1 MVPDGRVTVTVT
13 NGWLALNGTLDWQYQ
28 KDAAV
33 RAVRDLKGKTVAV
46 NELGGVEHVL
56 LFIVAGNAPE
66 AAYTPEA
73 TKRIN
78 EYHDGVGAVVSH
90 GGVQRR
96 LLRPVGD

>member
-1 MVPDGRVTVTVT
+1 
-13 NGWLALNGTLDWQYQ
+13 
-28 KDAAV
+28 
-33 RAVRDLKGKTVAV
+33 
-46 NELGGVEHVL
+46 VL
-56 LFIVAGNAPE
+56 LFVVAGNAPE

-90 GGVQRR
+90 RGVQRE